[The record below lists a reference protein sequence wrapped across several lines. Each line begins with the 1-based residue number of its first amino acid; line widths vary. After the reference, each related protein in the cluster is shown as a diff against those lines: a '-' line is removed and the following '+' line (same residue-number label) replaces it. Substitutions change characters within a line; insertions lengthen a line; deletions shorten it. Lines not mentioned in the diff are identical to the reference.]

1 MIDPYKVLGLE
12 KNATIEEINAAYKKA
27 ARWAHPDGGG
37 SAEEF
42 DEIRQA
48 HLILLDP
55 KKRRRF
61 DRDGIVDNNNPDN
74 TTATAL
80 QRITMFF
87 VRSVQATINAP
98 QNLHLN
104 QLDLIQGANS
114 FFDLE
119 IQNHHKQIFELET
132 QVKQFEK
139 ALKRLKTKRDRN
151 VIAELV
157 NHHVSELKSGILAQ
171 KREIEIFEEAKLIIK
186 DYTFEQEQG
195 IWLGGLH
202 R

>member
-12 KNATIEEINAAYKKA
+12 KNATIDEINAAYKKA

-87 VRSVQATINAP
+87 VRSVQATVNAP
-98 QNLHLN
+98 LGLHLH

-186 DYTFEQEQG
+186 DYAFEQEQG

>member
-195 IWLGGLH
+195 VWLGGFIH
-202 R
+202 